1 MESLRRRSSLC
12 GNCDDVDAE
21 EEGLGVAEFER
32 EAVRLVD
39 LDFLLGDSLREGL
52 VGVK

>member
-12 GNCDDVDAE
+12 GYCDVDAE
-21 EEGLGVAEFER
+21 EEGLGVAEVER